1 LQVRPK
7 EKRITVLHAL
17 ENLTGDSIS
26 FIILFQSMKSFL
38 VIIFSRFYL
47 LLKDDFSAMAVLAY
61 FFSLNIFTV
70 IGCYQHFFLHSSL
83 SELPLFYSLIIMLL
97 AAVFAQTVILKSIK
111 PQLYLK
117 KANQP
122 ALVKEKKEA
131 WITLLYVVSSFV
143 LMLSV
148 V

>member
-1 LQVRPK
+1 
-7 EKRITVLHAL
+7 
-17 ENLTGDSIS
+17 
-26 FIILFQSMKSFL
+26 MKNFL
-38 VIIFSRFYL
+38 MIIFSRFYT
-47 LLKDDFSAMAVLAY
+47 LLKDDFSATAVLTY

-97 AAVFAQTVILKSIK
+97 AGIFTKTVILKSIK

-117 KANQP
+117 KTNQSSFANGKT
-122 ALVKEKKEA
+122 AA
-131 WITLLYVVSSFV
+131 WITFLYVISSFV